1 MKRKAPHI
9 PLPRNWPAHVDAAV
23 EYAAAMA
30 HAAIVYTRSWCADSP
45 FERVKLAGRLE
56 ESRDA
61 TTVDN
66 ACSTNTGA

>member
-23 EYAAAMA
+23 EYAA
-30 HAAIVYTRSWCADSP
+30 IVYTRSWCSDSP